1 MKNITLFLWL
11 ISLVAS
17 ATEFDDTLKLAK
29 EGNPEA
35 QYNLGLM
42 YANGD
47 KGAPED
53 DNEAVKWYLK
63 AAQQG
68 LAEAQ
73 YELGLSYYLGR
84 GVPEDFISAYVWYSV
99 SKTSGNENAS
109 LNIEFIRKMMSKQ
122 QIAEGQ
128 RRATMCYKSNY
139 EDCD

>member
-63 AAQQG
+63 AARQG
-68 LAEAQ
+68 HVDAQ
-73 YELGLSYYLGR
+73 FSLGLSYYWGN
-84 GVPEDFISAYVWYSV
+84 GVPEDFIAAYVWYSM

-109 LNIEFIRKMMSKQ
+109 LNIEFIRKMMSNQ